1 MSSERTKRRRIR
13 EEVDFILYE
22 TESYTN
28 SNSYFENKST
38 SDSVAEL
45 VLTEGA
51 VQLPANTSEKYSNR
65 NEKNTDSL
73 ETSDETL
80 SIHNDINNYYHDEQL
95 PILHTDLCSEI
106 KCKLAEWAVNFN
118 IPQNAVNGLLPIFKS
133 IPGLAEIPKDARTI
147 LNIRAMDSTESIHA
161 VDPGFYHHFG
171 LGLALKQHFKYSPID
186 NIEVIKVVIGIDGL
200 PLAKSSSSQ
209 LWPIL
214 G

>member
-65 NEKNTDSL
+65 N
-73 ETSDETL
+73 
-80 SIHNDINNYYHDEQL
+80 
-95 PILHTDLCSEI
+95 
-106 KCKLAEWAVNFN
+106 
-118 IPQNAVNGLLPIFKS
+118 G
-133 IPGLAEIPKDARTI
+133 
-147 LNIRAMDSTESIHA
+147 
-161 VDPGFYHHFG
+161 
-171 LGLALKQHFKYSPID
+171 
-186 NIEVIKVVIGIDGL
+186 
-200 PLAKSSSSQ
+200 
-209 LWPIL
+209 
-214 G
+214 